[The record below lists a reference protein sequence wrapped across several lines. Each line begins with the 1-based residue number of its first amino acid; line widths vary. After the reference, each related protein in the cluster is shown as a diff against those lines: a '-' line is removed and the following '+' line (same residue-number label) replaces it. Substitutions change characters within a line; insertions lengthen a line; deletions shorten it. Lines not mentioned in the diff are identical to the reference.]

1 MVTQATKLKTVAE
14 SRQAQMVSYF
24 GLQVEVLER
33 MNAYSLIRYRDRQV
47 IVTTEDL
54 ATENSTH
61 SF

>member
-14 SRQAQMVSYF
+14 SRQTQMAFYF

-33 MNAYSLIRYRDRQV
+33 MNDYSLIRYRDRQV

-54 ATENSTH
+54 ATEKLDS
-61 SF
+61 